1 MGIYLIF
8 GFFMLLS
15 WLAGN
20 KLKKKFEEYSK
31 VPNSSGLSGREIAEK
46 MLRDNDIFDV
56 KVISVEGQLTDH
68 YNPSDKTVNLSYDV
82 YHGMHVSAAAVASHE
97 VGHAVQH
104 AHAYAWLQMRS
115 SLVPIVSIT
124 SNWVQWIL
132 LGGILLINVFP
143 NLLLIGIILFATTT
157 LFSLITL
164 PVEFD
169 ASRRAV
175 AWIDKAGIT
184 RGEETDK
191 AKDAL
196 KWAASTYVIAAL
208 ASLATL
214 GHYIMIY
221 LGRRD

>member
-1 MGIYLIF
+1 
-8 GFFMLLS
+8 
-15 WLAGN
+15 
-20 KLKKKFEEYSK
+20 
-31 VPNSSGLSGREIAEK
+31 
-46 MLRDNDIFDV
+46 
-56 KVISVEGQLTDH
+56 
-68 YNPSDKTVNLSYDV
+68 
-82 YHGMHVSAAAVASHE
+82 
-97 VGHAVQH
+97 
-104 AHAYAWLQMRS
+104 MRS

-175 AWIDKAGIT
+175 LWIDKAGIT